1 MGRGRGREVQAPWTV
16 EWPDLKLITGV
27 EWAELLTRQKEIRAN
42 CFYSQHLRHQP
53 CGFSPHQG

>member
-27 EWAELLTRQKEIRAN
+27 EWAELLTRQKEIRAIVFTHN
-42 CFYSQHLRHQP
+42 T
-53 CGFSPHQG
+53 